1 MDAVTAVIIQDM
13 ITAGRI
19 VEAKALLTMGET
31 SLNSEEL
38 RSYNLEIEQRQTKA
52 ETLIAQA
59 EAMERAGKNEEAKA
73 LYESVV
79 LFAADFPS
87 IQEHIKR
94 TDEALFLTRAVKRRS
109 QRLRGSLPPKAGSA
123 KKRTLA
129 LLGAT
134 LTVALATAALFLV
147 QEKPQPQLVSLP
159 EKTAL
164 KTPALVASQQAAIA
178 PAVPAPASTPTET
191 PPEREPITPD
201 SPPEATPQPV
211 IPQAA
216 PMSKPVSAP
225 PAFAGPET
233 PPEEKQ
239 TMPPSSELPQS
250 TPAVPLPSP
259 EPLTTTGTH
268 HSLPKQTKQKATVLY
283 TVQPGDSLSLIALR
297 QLCHEDA
304 WKRIYQLN
312 REQIAD
318 PQKLLPG
325 QVLRLTGVESRC
337 AVTP

>member
-1 MDAVTAVIIQDM
+1 MDAVTAAIIQDM

-31 SLNSEEL
+31 SLNAEEL
-38 RSYNLEIEQRQTKA
+38 RACNLEIEQRQTKA

-59 EAMERAGKNEEAKA
+59 EAMERAGNNEEAKA

-109 QRLRGSLPPKAGSA
+109 QRLRGSLPPKAGRA
-123 KKRTLA
+123 KKRTLI
-129 LLGAT
+129 LLGAG
-134 LTVALATAALFLV
+134 LAVALATAAFFLM
-147 QEKPQPQLVSLP
+147 QEKPHLQSVSPP
-159 EKTAL
+159 EKTVL
-164 KTPALVASQQAAIA
+164 KTPALVASRQASI
-178 PAVPAPASTPTET
+178 PPTVPAPASTPPET

-201 SPPEATPQPV
+201 PPPEATPQPA
-211 IPQAA
+211 ISQAA
-216 PMSKPVSAP
+216 PISEPLASNVS
-225 PAFAGPET
+225 ET

-250 TPAVPLPSP
+250 TPAAPLPSP

-268 HSLPKQTKQKATVLY
+268 QPLPEQTKQKATILY

-304 WKRIYQLN
+304 WKKIYQLN

-325 QVLRLTGVESRC
+325 QVLRLTGADSRC
-337 AVTP
+337 ADTP

>member
-1 MDAVTAVIIQDM
+1 M
-13 ITAGRI
+13 ITAGRL
-19 VEAKALLTMGET
+19 VEAKTLLTMGET
-31 SLNSEEL
+31 SLNDEEL
-38 RSYNLEIEQRQTKA
+38 RSCNLEIEQRQTKA

-59 EAMERAGKNEEAKA
+59 EAMERAGNNEEAKA

-109 QRLRGSLPPKAGSA
+109 QRLRGSLPPKAGRA
-123 KKRTLA
+123 KKRTLI
-129 LLGAT
+129 LLGAG
-134 LTVALATAALFLV
+134 LAVALATAALFLV
-147 QEKPQPQLVSLP
+147 QKKPHLQSVSPP
-159 EKTAL
+159 EKTVL
-164 KTPALVASQQAAIA
+164 KTPALVASQQASI
-178 PAVPAPASTPTET
+178 PPTIPPPASTPPET

-201 SPPEATPQPV
+201 PPLEATPRPA
-211 IPQAA
+211 ISQAA
-216 PMSKPVSAP
+216 PISEPLASNVA
-225 PAFAGPET
+225 ET
-233 PPEEKQ
+233 PLEEKQ

-250 TPAVPLPSP
+250 TPAAPLPSP
-259 EPLTTTGTH
+259 EPLTATGTH
-268 HSLPKQTKQKATVLY
+268 QPLPEQTKQKATVLY

-304 WKRIYQLN
+304 WKKIYQLN

-325 QVLRLTGVESRC
+325 QVLRLTGIESRC
-337 AVTP
+337 AATP